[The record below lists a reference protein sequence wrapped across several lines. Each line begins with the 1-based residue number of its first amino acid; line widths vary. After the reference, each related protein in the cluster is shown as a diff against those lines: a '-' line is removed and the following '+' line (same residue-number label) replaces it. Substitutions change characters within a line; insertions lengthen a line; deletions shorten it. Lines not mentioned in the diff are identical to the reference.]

1 MQDDGATTVAQLKD
15 AIERFAEARDW
26 KQFHDPKNLVMALA
40 SEVGELIEHFRW
52 LNNEQSVQAVLD
64 TDILPLVEGEL
75 ADVIIFALQ
84 FAVACKIDVT
94 KSVQTKLKANEQ
106 RYPIEKSK
114 GSNRKYSKP

>member
-106 RYPIEKSK
+106 RYPIDKSK
-114 GSNRKYSKP
+114 GSNRKYNKL

>member
-106 RYPIEKSK
+106 RYTIDKSK
-114 GSNRKYSKP
+114 GSNRKYNKL

>member
-26 KQFHDPKNLVMALA
+26 RQFHDPKNLVMALA

-106 RYPIEKSK
+106 RYPIDKSK
-114 GSNRKYSKP
+114 GSNRKYNKL

>member
-106 RYPIEKSK
+106 LYPIDKSK
-114 GSNRKYSKP
+114 GSNRKYNKL